1 MGIPGFDDRVDETPA
16 GEVLLDLPAT
26 EEASRVAARSLP
38 LGAEGHFRV
47 LIESIKD
54 SAVFMLDARG
64 FVITWND
71 AATQLFGYPEDEAL
85 GRHYSSFY
93 SSEDVRLDKPA
104 RQLQIASAEGRY
116 EDEGWRLKKGDA
128 RFWAN
133 VVLTALRDD
142 DGIVVAFAH
151 VTRDITERKHF
162 EEQLAHQALHDP
174 LTGLPNRILFLD
186 RLRLALTRAERNR
199 TKVAVL
205 FLDLDRFKFIN
216 DSLGHSAGDQ
226 ILTSLGHRLQTAL
239 RPSDTVARFGGD
251 EFTILCED
259 ISTEAGVGEI
269 VDRITQTVER
279 PFAREEDEVFV
290 TASIGVTFS
299 SENNNSAETLLRDA
313 DMAMHQ
319 AKQQGRARHEL
330 FHTGLREQAVE
341 RREIESALRRAL
353 DRDEF
358 RILYQP
364 QVDLRDGKVVGVEA
378 LLRWERPEQ
387 GLVAPLKFITL
398 AEETGLIVPIGAW
411 VLQKA
416 CLDARRWIDSQANG
430 EQISVTV
437 NLSARQLAQRN
448 LAELVSE
455 AITDAGIDPTRLCL
469 EITESTLM
477 EEVEFTLGVLR
488 DLKAL
493 GLRLSVDD
501 FGTGYSSLSYLRRFP
516 LDVLKVDQSFVSG
529 LGRNKD
535 SSAIV
540 EAIVHLALALGM
552 KPIAEGV
559 ETQKQVDELR
569 AMGCGFAQGH
579 YFSTPQDNK
588 AMARIVQ
595 RALL

>member
-1 MGIPGFDDRVDETPA
+1 MSHVGISGFERPVSGQASPEL
-16 GEVLLDLPAT
+16 VLDVGAVSAT
-26 EEASRVAARSLP
+26 ESTGS
-38 LGAEGHFRV
+38 AEEHFRA
-47 LIESIKD
+47 LIDSIKD
-54 SAVFMLDARG
+54 SAVFMLDPEG
-64 FVITWND
+64 FVTTWND
-71 AATQLFGYPEDEAL
+71 SAAALFGHSEADVV
-85 GRHYSSFY
+85 GQHYACFY
-93 SSEDVRLDKPA
+93 SSEDVRLGKPQ
-104 RQLQIASAEGRY
+104 RQLQIAATEGRY
-116 EDEGWRLKKGDA
+116 EDEGWRIKKSAA

-133 VVLTALRDD
+133 VILTPLRDA
-142 DGIVVAFAH
+142 GGAVVSFAQ
-151 VTRDITERKHF
+151 VTRDITERKQF
-162 EEQLAHQALHDP
+162 EEQLAHQSLHDP

-186 RLRLALTRAERNR
+186 RLRLALTRAERNA

-279 PFAREEDEVFV
+279 PFVRDEDEVFV

-299 SENNNSAETLLRDA
+299 SERNNSPEALLRDA

-330 FHTGLREQAVE
+330 FHSGLREQAVE
-341 RREIESALRRAL
+341 RREIESALRRAV

-364 QVDLRDGKVVGVEA
+364 QVDLRSGRVSGVEA
-378 LLRWERPEQ
+378 LLRWERPDQ
-387 GLVAPLKFITL
+387 GLVAPNKFISL

-416 CLDARRWIDSQANG
+416 CLDARRWIEEAPEG

-448 LAELVSE
+448 LVQLVSE
-455 AITDAGIDPTRLCL
+455 SIADAGIDPRRLCL

-477 EEVEFTLGVLR
+477 EEVEFTLAVLR

-493 GLRLSVDD
+493 GLTLSVDD

-516 LDVLKVDQSFVSG
+516 LDVLKVDQSFING
-529 LGRNKD
+529 LGRNRD

-540 EAIVHLALALGM
+540 AAIVHLTLALGM

-559 ETQKQVDELR
+559 ERRQQMEELL

-579 YFSTPQDNK
+579 YFATPQDNA
-588 AMARIVQ
+588 AMSRLVSQ
-595 RALL
+595 TLL